1 MAYPAITVIS
11 NDAPSATYHYMEIT
25 DIEQLG
31 RRKWKEKEMSLTDDW
46 SEMFSDITH
55 PSSLLSI
62 EEQGF
67 HIGIGVATGADR
79 IYISPKLKDMIEED
93 RILPAIN
100 ARDLTGDKLNWNGE
114 YLLNPFDE
122 KGNLVDL
129 TSYPKAQAYLESKKE
144 ILSNRHIAKKSPDK
158 WYRTIDKVKAELQY
172 TPKILIPDISGNSLL
187 FIDEGH
193 FYPLHNIYYITGEDT
208 HQLKILCSIL
218 MSDFVKKQIQ
228 RLSTNMNGGY
238 ARWQSQNLRKLR
250 IPCIKGITQ
259 EQATILE
266 EGYDKKDLKLIND
279 CIISLTQR
287 VASSQK
293 VKANRKP
300 LQLSLAFS

>member
-1 MAYPAITVIS
+1 
-11 NDAPSATYHYMEIT
+11 MEIT

-31 RRKWKEKEMSLTDDW
+31 WRKWKEKKMSLTDDW
-46 SEMFSDITH
+46 SEMFGGITY

-67 HIGIGVATGADR
+67 HIGIGVATGADS
-79 IYISPKLKDMIEED
+79 IYISPKLKDIIEED
-93 RILPAIN
+93 RLLPAIN

-129 TSYPKAQAYLESKKE
+129 SSYPKTLSYLESKKK
-144 ILSNRHIAKKSPDK
+144 ILANRHVAKKSPNK
-158 WYRTIDKVKAELQY
+158 WYRTIDKVKAGLQN
-172 TPKILIPDISGNSLL
+172 TPKILIPDISGNSLF

-193 FYPLHNIYYITGEDT
+193 FYPLHNLYYITGKDM
-208 HQLKILCSIL
+208 HQLKLLCSIL

-228 RLSTNMNGGY
+228 EQSNNMNGGY

-250 IPCIKGITQ
+250 IPYIKGITQ
-259 EQATILE
+259 EQAAILE
-266 EGYDKKDLKLIND
+266 DGYDKKDLKLIND
-279 CIISLTQR
+279 CVTSMINRMPIMKL
-287 VASSQK
+287 
-293 VKANRKP
+293 VKAPKKP
-300 LQLSLAFS
+300 IQLSLIFS